1 MKHFLLLL
9 FCLFLTVPSNADWDP
24 ATTRTTRS
32 LRSVCFTGPDTAFA
46 VGDHG
51 TIIRS
56 IDGGEQWQLIP
67 SMTSHHLASV
77 AVRKKALLAVGA
89 NGTVCRSRTGVLWVA
104 GRGGEGV
111 HLADVAWC
119 NDSMAIAVGYS
130 SRADTGVIVV
140 TIDSGRTWTR
150 AHNPYT
156 EAPHVLTAIAMAP
169 DGQHGVIGGHNVG
182 AEGSGVG
189 VVFVTNNGGWT
200 WHEALFTDL
209 QFDVADVAMPNSA
222 TILVAGQVGPGGNGG
237 IWRSDD
243 CGTTWRFIEHQSMTQ
258 VSSIHM
264 LDGKRGIAAG
274 MTTEVIDGRSIATAS
289 MFTTIDGGKGWAR
302 EVVGDSSFGV
312 IALGAGGDDVAV
324 AVGVEG
330 RAFVGSMIPWHSD
343 HLAPSRAVI
352 EFGSVLRKHHRDV
365 TMTVFQNTS
374 NRPLTIRNATI
385 LDASSPF
392 FVVWRWPNDTS
403 FILQPGE
410 EYAVTLR
417 FAPRDHGTYESVLAL
432 SFDDGRNAVV
442 YLSGTADSLSIVDEP
457 LAFTVPRVD
466 FGSRPIS
473 TQTDTVLTAVVR
485 NTSTTLSRTLRSI
498 YLDGIDVAAYSLSSM
513 PPANS
518 VLAPGDSVSIRIHCH
533 SPFVGPMLAR
543 LVMET
548 DAGTKVLPLVS
559 VHSEDAWSPMI
570 DVGSFTAGQT
580 EPVVY
585 AVEHPFNHHHT
596 IGSLDIADGRVLVTA
611 TEPPMPAAVDKYTSV
626 RVRMNCYP
634 DRAGSWLIPIR
645 TQWHIDQNTPSAAVR
660 RILRAHVQGMPTT
673 VPNTTEQLMS
683 VRPVP
688 ASEQVVVQHPHF
700 RQGASWTLSDAV
712 GNIVLRGTGE
722 QDGTLLLRTSSL
734 SSGVY
739 TVSLAV
745 GVGVATTPLLVA
757 H

>member
-1 MKHFLLLL
+1 M
-9 FCLFLTVPSNADWDP
+9 TITSYASWDP

-32 LRSVCFTGPDTAFA
+32 LRSICFTGSDTAFA

-56 IDGGEQWQLIP
+56 TDGGEQWQLIP

-77 AVRKKALLAVGA
+77 AARKKSLIAVGA
-89 NGTVCRSRTGVLWVA
+89 HGTVCRSRTGMLWIA
-104 GRGGEGV
+104 GRGSEGL
-111 HLADVAWC
+111 HLSDVAWC
-119 NDSMAIAVGYS
+119 NDSMAIAVGYTS
-130 SRADTGVIVV
+130 NADSGAIIM
-140 TIDSGRTWTR
+140 TIDSGRTWR
-150 AHNPYT
+150 RSINPYS
-156 EAPHVLTAIAMAP
+156 EAPHVLTSIAMAP
-169 DGQHGVIGGHNVG
+169 DGLHGVIGGHNVG
-182 AEGSGVG
+182 VEGSGVG

-209 QFDVADVAMPNSA
+209 QFDVLDVAMPNSA

-237 IWRSDD
+237 MWRSDD
-243 CGTTWRFIEHQSMTQ
+243 CGTTWRFMEHQEMTQ

-264 LDGKRGIAAG
+264 IDGRRGIAAG
-274 MTTEVIDGRSIATAS
+274 MTTEVVDGRTTTTAS

-302 EVVGDSSFGV
+302 QVVGDSSFGI

-343 HLAPSRAVI
+343 RRAPSQAVI
-352 EFGSVLRKHHRDV
+352 EFGTVLRNHHRDA
-365 TMTVFQNTS
+365 TLTVFQNTLS
-374 NRPLTIRNATI
+374 RPLTIRKATI

-392 FVVWRWPNDTS
+392 SIVWRWPNDTS
-403 FILQPGE
+403 VTLQPGE

-417 FAPRDHGTYESVLAL
+417 FAPRDFGTFESVLAL
-432 SFDDGRNAVV
+432 FFDDGGNVVV
-442 YLSGTADSLSIVDEP
+442 YLSGTADSISIVDEP
-457 LAFTVPRVD
+457 LAFTVPSVD

-473 TQTDTVLTAVVR
+473 THSDTVLTAVVK
-485 NTSTTLSRTLRSI
+485 NTSATQSRTLRSL
-498 YLDGIDVAAYSLSSM
+498 YLDGVDAAAYSMSSM

-518 VLAPGDSVSIRIHCH
+518 VLAPGDSVSIRIHTH
-533 SPFVGPMLAR
+533 GPFVGPMLAR

-548 DAGTKVLPLVS
+548 DAGVKSLPLVS
-559 VHSEDAWSPMI
+559 VHSEDAWSPII

-585 AVEHPFNHHHT
+585 TVEHPFNHHHA

-626 RVRMNCYP
+626 LVRMNCYP
-634 DRAGSWLIPIR
+634 DRAGPWLIPIR
-645 TQWHIDQNTPSAAVR
+645 TQWHIEQNTPSAAVR
-660 RILRAHVQGMPTT
+660 RILRATVQGTPTT
-673 VPNTTEQLMS
+673 VPSTGEEPIS

-688 ASEQVVVQHPHF
+688 ASEHVLLQHPHF
-700 RQGASWTLSDAV
+700 RQGASWTLSDAM
-712 GNIVLRGTGE
+712 GKIVLRGSADGE
-722 QDGTLLLRTSSL
+722 GALLLRTASIA
-734 SSGVY
+734 SGLY
-739 TVSLAV
+739 TFRLTVV
-745 GVGVATTPLLVA
+745 GGEATTTVLIA